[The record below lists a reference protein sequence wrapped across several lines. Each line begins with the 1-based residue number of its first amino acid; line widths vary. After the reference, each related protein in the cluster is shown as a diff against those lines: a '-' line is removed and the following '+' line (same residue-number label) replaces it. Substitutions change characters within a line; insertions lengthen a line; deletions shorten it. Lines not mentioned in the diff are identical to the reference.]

1 MNEYAADGLFLYEVL
16 EDHHDELSEKSRINI
31 WQALCKRLWAT
42 PNERE
47 TATAYATFSVPAK
60 LQGGLAD
67 LFRQHCRI
75 PYLVARTSTTEK
87 DGWSL
92 LRQKVNN
99 LYSRYCDADIIT
111 SREYR
116 DAVFAIKSLYFA
128 WRRGEIFLTV
138 DELKNKIAE
147 AKQKAEVIR
156 QTAAREKM
164 RLSWEEYQFKVEEFL
179 LRCMENYKPIAAS
192 GTFTVE
198 VSYWSEDNYCV
209 RYLCRCLDGYM
220 KNYQKEYY
228 GCKRGNYKYARCSCG
243 AMFVV
248 RGRNH
253 KYCDVCSYKRKLIRQ
268 KQCMTKQ
275 RECE

>member
-1 MNEYAADGLFLYEVL
+1 MAGSLQTAMGHAKRARNRDGLRYVF
-16 EDHHDELSEKSRINI
+16 R
-31 WQALCKRLWAT
+31 T
-42 PNERE
+42 PPSYR
-47 TATAYATFSVPAK
+47 
-60 LQGGLAD
+60 AD
-67 LFRQHCRI
+67 LPTCSGSIARI

-111 SREYR
+111 SREHR

-220 KNYQKEYY
+220 KNEYNVY
-228 GCKRGNYKYARCSCG
+228 TGNRVSKKRYKTCSCG
-243 AMFVV
+243 RPFVV
-248 RGRNH
+248 RGKNH
-253 KYCDVCSYKRKLIRQ
+253 KYCLVCKE
-268 KQCMTKQ
+268 TKHK
-275 RECE
+275 